1 MNVGYMLIPVVL
13 FVGGILVSAS
23 LFSSAIPLIED
34 AEKQAE
40 K

>member
-13 FVGGILVSAS
+13 FVGGIFVSAN
-23 LFSSAIPLIED
+23 LFSLSIPLIED